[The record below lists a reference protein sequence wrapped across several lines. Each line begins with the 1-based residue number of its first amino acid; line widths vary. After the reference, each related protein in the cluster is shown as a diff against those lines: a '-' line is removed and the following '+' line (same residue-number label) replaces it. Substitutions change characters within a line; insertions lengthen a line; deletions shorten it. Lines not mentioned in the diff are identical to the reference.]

1 MNDRTRTDQEPEN
14 NKGRS
19 SWLGRTLKD
28 SLSVQSKFFLVAGLI
43 LMVNCLGTALI
54 IYQAEKKQLVERAFD
69 KSELVMAAVEA
80 SRAYVREELRP
91 VMHSRF
97 GHDYFLPEA
106 MSTSYVGRAVMERF
120 APLVGEYVYR
130 RVAINARNPLYE
142 ANELEQR
149 MIAFFVEHP
158 DEVEWHGLLKVEGK
172 DKFKRFQP
180 VRFKEECLLCHG
192 RPEHAPPGLVEIY
205 GDSLGF
211 GRTSGE
217 LAGLVT
223 VGVPVAATLVEARE
237 KAILI
242 FLVVS
247 IGLALVLL
255 ALSFFFH
262 RMVVT
267 NLHGILEIFRDQ
279 DDVPPGESEPSFA
292 GTTEKRYFFYH
303 KDELVQ
309 LTAAANGMAENL
321 KQKKEQLRLYNQE
334 LEQRVKERTRALQK
348 SEQALREARDYLDL
362 RVRQRTAELEQ
373 ANVELEE
380 SRRRIEMAHR
390 DWNDAFDAIQDP
402 IFIHDRNL
410 RIVHPNPAYVQ
421 RAGLPL
427 EELRGR
433 VYHEHFPR
441 LSEPLPSCRDFPEK
455 LSQEGGDEVTL
466 PQGEVLV
473 SRSFGIRRADGTCR
487 HSIHILEDLTEL
499 RRFAIE
505 LQRLNRSLRTI
516 GRANEALVRVTD
528 EVDLLKEIC
537 RILVESGGYQMAWV
551 GYAETDQGHTVRPVA
566 HAGHEEGFLQT
577 VPTTWTDNPQG
588 RGPTG
593 TAIVRR
599 QAVTSRDLQN
609 DPDCVAWREEASA
622 RGYGS
627 VIALPLVDGEELL
640 YGALSIYAA
649 EPNAFDTHEVVL
661 LSELADDLAFGI
673 HMLRIRA
680 EREAAVRNLAASE
693 NRFQELFEHAPAGYL
708 LLRLRDGVIIQVNE
722 AVIRMLGYQRE
733 ELVDSSLFSLFPAG
747 TNGLTRAESL
757 FGHFSDGALLKDQEL
772 LVRHKNGESIWIS
785 LTAQPVFD
793 EAGRVVEYRASILD
807 ISKRKE
813 AEQGRQQLT
822 ERLQRSLVQTIQAI
836 ATTIEKRDPYTAGH
850 QQRVAEL
857 AVAIAREMGLDEQR
871 IEGLRLGAMIHD
883 IGKIYVPAEL
893 LNRPGKLDELE
904 FRFIRTHS
912 EVGYE
917 IIKGVDFPW
926 PVAEMVVQHHEWLDG
941 SGYPNNLCGDE
952 IIMEARII
960 AVADVVEAITNH
972 RPYRPALKL
981 DRAMQELRE
990 HQGSRY
996 DPAVVAACVHLFQ
1009 EKDFTW
1015 SGVWGAHPPA

>member
-1 MNDRTRTDQEPEN
+1 MKDKPRAGQEPEN
-14 NKGRS
+14 NKGKS
-19 SWLGRTLKD
+19 TWLRRTLKD
-28 SLSVQSKFFLVAGLI
+28 SLSVQSKFFLVTGLI
-43 LMVNCLGTALI
+43 LLLNCLGTALI
-54 IYQAEKKQLVERAFD
+54 IYKAEKKQLVERAFD
-69 KSELVMAAVEA
+69 QSELVMAAVEA

-91 VMHSRF
+91 VMYSRF
-97 GHDYFLPEA
+97 GQDYFLREA

-120 APLVGEYVYR
+120 APLVGDYDYR
-130 RVAINARNPLYE
+130 RVAINARNPRYE
-142 ANELEQR
+142 ADELERR
-149 MIAFFVEHP
+149 MIEFFTEHP
-158 DEVEWHGLLKVEGK
+158 DEVEWRGLLKVEGK
-172 DKFKRFQP
+172 DKFKRFRP
-180 VRFKEECLLCHG
+180 VYFKEECLLCHG
-192 RPEHAPPGLVEIY
+192 RPENAPPSLVEIY
-205 GDSLGF
+205 GDRLGF

-217 LAGLVT
+217 LSGLVT
-223 VGVPVAATLVEARE
+223 VGVPVTATLVEARE

-247 IGLALVLL
+247 IGLALVFF

-262 RMVVT
+262 RMVVI
-267 NLHGILEIFRDQ
+267 NLHAILEIFRDQ
-279 DDVPPGESEPSFA
+279 EEPPKEEEDQYHSEPV
-292 GTTEKRYFFYH
+292 EKKRFFHH
-303 KDELVQ
+303 KDEMAE
-309 LTAAANGMAENL
+309 LTAAAYNMAESL
-321 KQKKEQLRLYNQE
+321 RQKKEQLRLYNQE
-334 LEQRVKERTRALQK
+334 LEQRVEERTRALQK
-348 SEQALREARDYLDL
+348 SEMALREARDHLEL

-410 RIVHPNPAYVQ
+410 RIVHANPAYAQ

-427 EELRGR
+427 EEIRGR
-433 VYHEHFPR
+433 IYYELFPK
-441 LSEPLPSCRDFPEK
+441 LSKPLPSCRNFPEK
-455 LSQEGGDEVTL
+455 ITQEGGDEVTL

-473 SRSFGIRRADGTCR
+473 SRSFGIRRADGSCR

-499 RRFAIE
+499 RRFALK

-516 GRANEALVRVTD
+516 SRGNEALVRAAD
-528 EVDLLKEIC
+528 ELDLLNEIC
-537 RILVESGGYQMAWV
+537 RILVETGGYQMAWV
-551 GYAETDQGHTVRPVA
+551 GYAETDQARTVRPVA

-577 VPTTWTDNPQG
+577 VPTNWADEPQG

-593 TAIVRR
+593 TAIFRR
-599 QAVTSRDLQN
+599 QTVTSGDLRSN
-609 DPDCVAWREEASA
+609 PDFAPWLDEALK
-622 RGYGS
+622 RGYAS
-627 VIALPLVDGEELL
+627 VIALPLVDGEEF

-673 HMLRIRA
+673 HMLRIRT
-680 EREAAVRNLAASE
+680 EREVAVRDLAASE
-693 NRFQELFEHAPAGYL
+693 TRFQELFEHAPAGYL
-708 LLRLRDGVIIQVNE
+708 LLRLGDGVIIQVNE
-722 AVIRMLGYQRE
+722 AAIRILGYQRA
-733 ELVDSSLFSLFPAG
+733 ELVDSSLIALFPVGA
-747 TNGLTRAESL
+747 NGLDRAESL
-757 FGHFSDGALLKDQEL
+757 LRHFSEGAQLKDQEL
-772 LVRHKNGESIWIS
+772 QVRHKNGETIWIS

-793 EAGRVVEYRASILD
+793 EAGRVVECRASILD

-857 AVAIAREMGLDEQR
+857 AVAIAREMGLDEQC

-893 LNRPGKLDELE
+893 LNRPGELDELE
-904 FRFIRTHS
+904 SRFIRTHP

-926 PVAEMVVQHHEWLDG
+926 PVAEMVVQHHERLDG
-941 SGYPNNLCGDE
+941 SGYPKNLRGDE
-952 IIMEARII
+952 IILEARII

-972 RPYRPALKL
+972 RPYRPALQLEK
-981 DRAMQELRE
+981 AIQELRE
-990 HQGSRY
+990 HQGGRY
-996 DPAVVAACVHLFQ
+996 DPAVVTACLRLFQ
-1009 EKDFTW
+1009 EKGFQW
-1015 SGVWGAHPPA
+1015 SGIWGALPRK